1 MTDQP
6 ENEKNK
12 RTEAQRNA
20 ELRHEQHRIHFKI
33 SANLKTNPAYARK
46 FQRYQEA
53 NLLGREFASR
63 VWANGIR
70 TPVHTGGGK
79 YARAWLGVAGTRPR
93 LGRRA
98 RIFK

>member
-1 MTDQP
+1 MKDQP
-6 ENEKNK
+6 EVEKTK

-53 NLLGREFASR
+53 NLLGTLLKEALLNAPENPEDFVSS
-63 VWANGIR
+63 
-70 TPVHTGGGK
+70 K
-79 YARAWLGVAGTRPR
+79 
-93 LGRRA
+93 
-98 RIFK
+98 FKQS

>member
-33 SANLKTNPAYARK
+33 SANLKTNPTYARK

-53 NLLGREFASR
+53 NLLGTLLKEALLNAPENPEDFVPLKSKK
-63 VWANGIR
+63 
-70 TPVHTGGGK
+70 T
-79 YARAWLGVAGTRPR
+79 
-93 LGRRA
+93 
-98 RIFK
+98 